1 MRWLVERGEDIN
13 AEDAFG
19 RRPLHTRVWQPD
31 QIPLLLELGAAVNA
45 TCHKS
50 ETPLHTAVAYHREQ
64 ATDALLAGGADP
76 TLLSTDLD
84 QKFSLIT
91 HAIWRCRWHELH
103 DALPWVERC
112 WELGARPTGTE
123 TEVLERIQHRR
134 ALESKGQPDT
144 DVARR
149 RGAEYE
155 AAVEELVSRYGIT
168 RPA

>member
-1 MRWLVERGEDIN
+1 M
-13 AEDAFG
+13 
-19 RRPLHTRVWQPD
+19 
-31 QIPLLLELGAAVNA
+31 
-45 TCHKS
+45 
-50 ETPLHTAVAYHREQ
+50 AYHREQ

-84 QKFSLIT
+84 QNLSLIT
-91 HAIWRCRWHELH
+91 HAIWRCRWHELR

-144 DVARR
+144 DAARR
-149 RGAEYE
+149 RDAEYE
-155 AAVEELVSRYGIT
+155 AAVEEL
-168 RPA
+168 